1 MSAFSLR
8 ISTPKKQ
15 NLELILQRLSEIEL
29 KHETSDYW
37 LIKVLWLYGEMG
49 LEFSGWYVS
58 NFRILFKKRIIS

>member
-8 ISTPKKQ
+8 IFTSKKQ

-37 LIKVLWLYGEMG
+37 LIKVLWLDGEMG
-49 LEFSGWYVS
+49 LEFSGM
-58 NFRILFKKRIIS
+58 FQILEFYLKKE